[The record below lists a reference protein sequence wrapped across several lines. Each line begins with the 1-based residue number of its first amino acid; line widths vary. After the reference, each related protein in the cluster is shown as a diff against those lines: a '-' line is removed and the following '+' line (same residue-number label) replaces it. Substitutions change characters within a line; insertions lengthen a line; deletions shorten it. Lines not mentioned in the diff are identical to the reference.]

1 MHSPNIAITL
11 GLKVHALERFM
22 PESHRPAFEA
32 LKARQEQDSRR
43 YEQRRER
50 ERPARLAKERE
61 AQLAL
66 VEKMLGLPRSPE
78 LLPLDRENLTS
89 RAFAVAD
96 ALTAR
101 RDAGDRLRIAVRHLE
116 QQHDFLRQGRDP
128 QPEIKPKAPSLER

>member
-1 MHSPNIAITL
+1 MAITL

-32 LKARQEQDSRR
+32 LKAQQEQDSLR
-43 YEQRRER
+43 YEERRER

-66 VEKMLGLPRSPE
+66 VEKMLRLPRAAD
-78 LLPLDRENLTS
+78 LAPLDRTQLES
-89 RAFAVAD
+89 RALNAAG
-96 ALTAR
+96 ALIER

-116 QQHDFLRQGRDP
+116 QQYDFLMKARDR
-128 QPEIKPKAPSLER
+128 QPEQTAARNKSPSLER